1 MPRNRVGAA
10 AAAAVPTVE
19 IPAALLDALVKG
31 SMSEAAVQAT
41 ALAIKKA
48 LIERVMSAEL
58 SHHLGYCAGET
69 PTVAQT
75 NHRNG
80 HSEKTVLTEDGPVR
94 IAVPCD
100 RDGAYEPVLIPKHAR
115 CFTGFDDKIIAMYA
129 RGMTVRE
136 IQCFLRDLDSTD
148 VSPDFISSVTDAVLT
163 EVTAWQQRPLEPR
176 YPVIFFDAL
185 RVKIRDDGGVR
196 NTAVYVALGVLA
208 DGSREVL
215 GLWIEQTEGAKFWL
229 KVFTELRTRGVQ
241 DVLIT
246 VVDGL
251 TGLVDAIETAFPQT
265 TVQTCIV
272 HLLRN
277 SLDYTGWKDRKA
289 LAAALRPI
297 YTAVSADAAREA
309 LTAFAAG
316 SWRQRYPTI
325 VRQWERHWPQI
336 IPFFTYP
343 PEVRRVIYT
352 TNAIERLHMRL
363 RKIISPEVTSRATRR
378 RSSSCGSRSRTCT
391 ATQIAPRKPGTKP

>member
-58 SHHLGYCAGET
+58 SHHLGYRAGET

-75 NHRNG
+75 NYRNG

-136 IQCFLRDLDSTD
+136 IQGFLRDPDSTD

-229 KVFTELRTRGVQ
+229 MVFTELRTRGVQ
-241 DVLIT
+241 DVLIA

-251 TGLVDAIETAFPQT
+251 TGQVDAIETVFPQT

-325 VRQWERHWPQI
+325 VRQWERHWSQI
-336 IPFFTYP
+336 IPFFTFP
-343 PEVRRVIYT
+343 PEVRRVIFT
-352 TNAIERLHMRL
+352 TNAIESLHMRL